1 MNQLSKK
8 LGSDAGHTVR
18 EHLIVVGFDD
28 IVGDKYLSCIEDA
41 INLGFIDSYSVIDLE
56 SRKDEIDSKISS
68 VQLKPEGVYY
78 LPDPKDA
85 WADKDI
91 FGPVFEKIKRQK
103 GKLKVY
109 IATELKAHEG
119 YLKYCVENGIDSLI
133 EKPILAPMQNGRFE
147 PTLIEPIISYLVK
160 KAEEREAKHSVMT
173 LSRYH
178 KIYNDIVL
186 ESLKEKIIKF
196 GAPLTSFHL
205 RHAGGVWNLHKEY
218 ELREDHPYKNGYGM
232 IMHGG
237 YHYIDLAI
245 QFLMLN
251 KLIFPDTSFSLTISS
266 YATYPMD
273 QNDRISKK
281 FSKDFDDNCPNWS
294 SLQPKSNEYGE
305 TDVVTSFCLTNKK
318 TGKILTVGTISLEQ
332 TTPSIRT
339 WKDIP
344 PGLYN
349 KNGRISKVE
358 FEAQLSTLHSVD
370 VQCFDVPIRDNN
382 EIDRIDAFA
391 RISTRTNAS
400 LLPGEEYNTEETH
413 NGLFH
418 SDSNR
423 KLMSMWLK
431 SEEYKSRLSEHIPV
445 MRMVQALA
453 SAIKKPGY
461 PITFDLM

>member
-1 MNQLSKK
+1 MNQIAKNLKN
-8 LGSDAGHTVR
+8 GAGQDVR

-28 IVGDKYLSCIEDA
+28 IVGDKYLSCIEEA
-41 INLGFIDSYSVIDLE
+41 INLGFIDSYSVIDLK
-56 SRKDEIDSKISS
+56 SRKSEIDSKISS
-68 VQLKPEGVYY
+68 INLKPEGVYY
-78 LPDPKDA
+78 LPDSKDA
-85 WADKDI
+85 WADQDI
-91 FGPVFEKIKRQK
+91 FGPVLEKIKRQK
-103 GKLKVY
+103 GKLKIY

-119 YLKYCVENGIDSLI
+119 YLKYCVENSIDSLI
-133 EKPILAPMQNGRFE
+133 EKPILAPMQNSRFE
-147 PTLIEPIISYLVK
+147 PTLIEPTMHHLINE
-160 KAEEREAKHSVMT
+160 AERTQAKHSVMT

-186 ESLKEKIIKF
+186 ESLKKKIIKL

-205 RHAGGVWNLHKEY
+205 RHAGGVWNLHREY
-218 ELREDHPYKNGYGM
+218 ESREDHPYKNGYGM

-251 KLIFPDTSFSLTISS
+251 KLIFPDTIFSLTLSS
-266 YATYPMD
+266 YAAYPED
-273 QNDRISKK
+273 QNDRIPKK
-281 FSKDFDDNCPNWS
+281 FSENFDDNCPNWS
-294 SLQPKSNEYGE
+294 SLQQNSNKYGE
-305 TDVVTSFCLTNKK
+305 TDIVTSFCLINKK

-344 PGLYN
+344 PKLYN

-382 EIDRIDAFA
+382 EIDGIDAFA

-400 LLPGEEYNTEETH
+400 LLQEEEYNTEETH

-431 SEEYKSRLSEHIPV
+431 NKEYKSQLSEHVPV
-445 MRMVQALA
+445 MKMIQAMA